1 MRISDWSSDVC
12 SSDLVE
18 QEATLTSLLDLDQ
31 SGVVRVLDGEGRRD
45 PVRVVELALGG
56 EPHEPRTYLFL
67 LLDETGGDYGRAAG
81 AAESS
86 ASIPALLG
94 TLPLGLALT
103 DRDGRFRFM
112 NQAFC
117 RAASIGEGEEVLYPS
132 DLVMEDE
139 KAMVADAISTMATER
154 KDVGEGKRVSVRVDS
169 GGH

>member
-12 SSDLVE
+12 SSDL
-18 QEATLTSLLDLDQ
+18 
-31 SGVVRVLDGEGRRD
+31 
-45 PVRVVELALGG
+45 
-56 EPHEPRTYLFL
+56 LFL

-94 TLPLGLALT
+94 TLTLGLALT

-139 KAMVADAISTMATER
+139 KAMVADAIRKMATGDR
-154 KDVGEGKRVSVRVDS
+154 KSSRLHSS
-169 GGH
+169 Q

>member
-1 MRISDWSSDVC
+1 MIRRPPRSHRTNTLFPYTTLFRSGRIIAANATFITTSGRD
-12 SSDLVE
+12 DLVE

-86 ASIPALLG
+86 ASIPAQI
-94 TLPLGLALT
+94 
-103 DRDGRFRFM
+103 GR
-112 NQAFC
+112 AH
-117 RAASIGEGEEVLYPS
+117 V
-132 DLVMEDE
+132 
-139 KAMVADAISTMATER
+139 
-154 KDVGEGKRVSVRVDS
+154 
-169 GGH
+169 

>member
-12 SSDLVE
+12 SSDL
-18 QEATLTSLLDLDQ
+18 
-31 SGVVRVLDGEGRRD
+31 
-45 PVRVVELALGG
+45 
-56 EPHEPRTYLFL
+56 LFL

-139 KAMVADAISTMATER
+139 KAMVADESGRASWRER
-154 KDVGEGKRVSVRVDS
+154 VGP
-169 GGH
+169 